1 MTTNNQTSIA
11 SLTIIRRTYSAE
23 FKQQIVQA
31 CKAPDVS
38 IASVALQ
45 HGLNTN
51 LVSKWIRLID
61 AKPRSDRSPLP
72 NKPAFIALS
81 CSAPFGCRHIHREIR
96 KLPTIDG
103 YSKHLL
109 DDGNQRCLAFHRIKK
124 DGQEFALIE
133 VDTSDNKNKLL
144 TPWYSNWLARL
155 VAAISTGKSESFPL
169 LMVTPNTCLMM
180 ATRVASL
187 SIELKRMVKSLH

>member
-1 MTTNNQTSIA
+1 MTTNHQTSIA
-11 SLTIIRRTYSAE
+11 SLAKKRRTYSAE

-61 AKPRSDRSPLP
+61 AKLGNDRSPLP

-81 CSAPFGCRHIHREIR
+81 CSAPLDPTPTDMLTVQITLPHSKVEIGL
-96 KLPTIDG
+96 KWQVSEISALAE
-103 YSKHLL
+103 LL
-109 DDGNQRCLAFHRIKK
+109 KALA
-124 DGQEFALIE
+124 
-133 VDTSDNKNKLL
+133 T
-144 TPWYSNWLARL
+144 
-155 VAAISTGKSESFPL
+155 
-169 LMVTPNTCLMM
+169 
-180 ATRVASL
+180 
-187 SIELKRMVKSLH
+187 

>member
-1 MTTNNQTSIA
+1 MTTNHQTSIA
-11 SLTIIRRTYSAE
+11 SLAKKRRTYSAE

-61 AKPRSDRSPLP
+61 AKPGSDRSPLP

-81 CSAPFGCRHIHREIR
+81 CSAPLDPTPTDMLKVQITLPHPKAEIGL
-96 KLPTIDG
+96 KWQVSEISALAE
-103 YSKHLL
+103 LL
-109 DDGNQRCLAFHRIKK
+109 KALA
-124 DGQEFALIE
+124 
-133 VDTSDNKNKLL
+133 T
-144 TPWYSNWLARL
+144 
-155 VAAISTGKSESFPL
+155 
-169 LMVTPNTCLMM
+169 
-180 ATRVASL
+180 
-187 SIELKRMVKSLH
+187 

>member
-1 MTTNNQTSIA
+1 MTTNHQTSIA
-11 SLTIIRRTYSAE
+11 SLAKKRRTYSAE

-61 AKPRSDRSPLP
+61 GKPGNDRSPLP

-81 CSAPFGCRHIHREIR
+81 CSAPLDPTPTDMLKVQITLPHSKAEIGL
-96 KLPTIDG
+96 KWQTSEITVLAE
-103 YSKHLL
+103 LL
-109 DDGNQRCLAFHRIKK
+109 KALA
-124 DGQEFALIE
+124 
-133 VDTSDNKNKLL
+133 T
-144 TPWYSNWLARL
+144 
-155 VAAISTGKSESFPL
+155 
-169 LMVTPNTCLMM
+169 
-180 ATRVASL
+180 
-187 SIELKRMVKSLH
+187 

>member
-11 SLTIIRRTYSAE
+11 SLAKKRRTYSAE

-61 AKPRSDRSPLP
+61 GKPGNDRSPLP

-81 CSAPFGCRHIHREIR
+81 CSAPLDPTPTDMLTVQITLPHSKAEIGL
-96 KLPTIDG
+96 KWQTSEIPALAE
-103 YSKHLL
+103 LL
-109 DDGNQRCLAFHRIKK
+109 KALA
-124 DGQEFALIE
+124 
-133 VDTSDNKNKLL
+133 T
-144 TPWYSNWLARL
+144 
-155 VAAISTGKSESFPL
+155 
-169 LMVTPNTCLMM
+169 
-180 ATRVASL
+180 
-187 SIELKRMVKSLH
+187 

>member
-11 SLTIIRRTYSAE
+11 SLAKKRRTYSAE

-61 AKPRSDRSPLP
+61 AKPGNDRSPLP

-81 CSAPFGCRHIHREIR
+81 CSAPLDPTPTDMLTVQITLPHSKVEIGL
-96 KLPTIDG
+96 KWQVSEISALAE
-103 YSKHLL
+103 LL
-109 DDGNQRCLAFHRIKK
+109 KALA
-124 DGQEFALIE
+124 
-133 VDTSDNKNKLL
+133 T
-144 TPWYSNWLARL
+144 
-155 VAAISTGKSESFPL
+155 
-169 LMVTPNTCLMM
+169 
-180 ATRVASL
+180 
-187 SIELKRMVKSLH
+187 

>member
-11 SLTIIRRTYSAE
+11 SLTIKRRTYSAE

-31 CKAPDVS
+31 CKASEVS

-61 AKPRSDRSPLP
+61 AKPGNDRSLLP

-81 CSAPFGCRHIHREIR
+81 CSAPLDPTPTPTDMLTVQITLPHSKAEIGL
-96 KLPTIDG
+96 KWQVSEISALAE
-103 YSKHLL
+103 LL
-109 DDGNQRCLAFHRIKK
+109 KALA
-124 DGQEFALIE
+124 
-133 VDTSDNKNKLL
+133 T
-144 TPWYSNWLARL
+144 
-155 VAAISTGKSESFPL
+155 
-169 LMVTPNTCLMM
+169 
-180 ATRVASL
+180 
-187 SIELKRMVKSLH
+187 

>member
-11 SLTIIRRTYSAE
+11 SLAKKRRTYSAE

-61 AKPRSDRSPLP
+61 GKPGNDRSPLP

-81 CSAPFGCRHIHREIR
+81 CSAPLDPIPTDILTVQITLPHSKAEISL
-96 KLPTIDG
+96 KWQVSEISALAE
-103 YSKHLL
+103 LL
-109 DDGNQRCLAFHRIKK
+109 KALA
-124 DGQEFALIE
+124 
-133 VDTSDNKNKLL
+133 T
-144 TPWYSNWLARL
+144 
-155 VAAISTGKSESFPL
+155 
-169 LMVTPNTCLMM
+169 
-180 ATRVASL
+180 
-187 SIELKRMVKSLH
+187 

>member
-11 SLTIIRRTYSAE
+11 SLAKKRRTYSAE

-61 AKPRSDRSPLP
+61 AKPGSDRSPLP
-72 NKPAFIALS
+72 YELCGEYNLQNHTDLIRLVRLCHKCCEDNESDGSSKRYLNKSQLTAADKN
-81 CSAPFGCRHIHREIR
+81 REICM
-96 KLPTIDG
+96 LP
-103 YSKHLL
+103 SVL
-109 DDGNQRCLAFHRIKK
+109 D
-124 DGQEFALIE
+124 
-133 VDTSDNKNKLL
+133 KN
-144 TPWYSNWLARL
+144 
-155 VAAISTGKSESFPL
+155 AA
-169 LMVTPNTCLMM
+169 
-180 ATRVASL
+180 
-187 SIELKRMVKSLH
+187 

>member
-1 MTTNNQTSIA
+1 MTTNHQTSIA
-11 SLTIIRRTYSAE
+11 SLAKKRRTYSAE

-61 AKPRSDRSPLP
+61 AKLGNDRSPLP

-81 CSAPFGCRHIHREIR
+81 CSAPLDPTPTDMLTVQITLPHSKAEIGL
-96 KLPTIDG
+96 KWQTSEIPALAE
-103 YSKHLL
+103 LL
-109 DDGNQRCLAFHRIKK
+109 KALA
-124 DGQEFALIE
+124 
-133 VDTSDNKNKLL
+133 T
-144 TPWYSNWLARL
+144 
-155 VAAISTGKSESFPL
+155 
-169 LMVTPNTCLMM
+169 
-180 ATRVASL
+180 
-187 SIELKRMVKSLH
+187 

>member
-1 MTTNNQTSIA
+1 MTTNHQTSIA
-11 SLTIIRRTYSAE
+11 SLAKKRRTYSAE

-61 AKPRSDRSPLP
+61 GKPGNDRSPLP

-81 CSAPFGCRHIHREIR
+81 CSAPLDPTPTDMLTVQITLPHSKVEIGL
-96 KLPTIDG
+96 KWQVSEI
-103 YSKHLL
+103 SAIAELL
-109 DDGNQRCLAFHRIKK
+109 KALAI
-124 DGQEFALIE
+124 
-133 VDTSDNKNKLL
+133 
-144 TPWYSNWLARL
+144 
-155 VAAISTGKSESFPL
+155 
-169 LMVTPNTCLMM
+169 
-180 ATRVASL
+180 
-187 SIELKRMVKSLH
+187 

>member
-11 SLTIIRRTYSAE
+11 SLAKKRRTYSAE

-61 AKPRSDRSPLP
+61 AKPGNDRSLLP

-81 CSAPFGCRHIHREIR
+81 CSAPLDPTPTDMLKVQITLPHSKVEIGL
-96 KLPTIDG
+96 KWQV
-103 YSKHLL
+103 SKISALAELL
-109 DDGNQRCLAFHRIKK
+109 KALA
-124 DGQEFALIE
+124 
-133 VDTSDNKNKLL
+133 T
-144 TPWYSNWLARL
+144 
-155 VAAISTGKSESFPL
+155 
-169 LMVTPNTCLMM
+169 
-180 ATRVASL
+180 
-187 SIELKRMVKSLH
+187 

>member
-1 MTTNNQTSIA
+1 MTTNHQTSIA
-11 SLTIIRRTYSAE
+11 SLAKKRRTYSAE

-61 AKPRSDRSPLP
+61 GKPGNDRSPLP

-81 CSAPFGCRHIHREIR
+81 CSAPLDPTPADMLTVQITLPHSKVEIGL
-96 KLPTIDG
+96 KWQVSEISALAE
-103 YSKHLL
+103 LL
-109 DDGNQRCLAFHRIKK
+109 KALA
-124 DGQEFALIE
+124 
-133 VDTSDNKNKLL
+133 T
-144 TPWYSNWLARL
+144 
-155 VAAISTGKSESFPL
+155 
-169 LMVTPNTCLMM
+169 
-180 ATRVASL
+180 
-187 SIELKRMVKSLH
+187 

>member
-11 SLTIIRRTYSAE
+11 SLAKKRRTYSAE

-38 IASVALQ
+38 IASVSLQ

-61 AKPRSDRSPLP
+61 AKPGNDRSPLP

-81 CSAPFGCRHIHREIR
+81 CSAPLDPTPTPTDMLKVKITLPHSKAEIGL
-96 KLPTIDG
+96 KWQVSEISALAE
-103 YSKHLL
+103 LL
-109 DDGNQRCLAFHRIKK
+109 KALA
-124 DGQEFALIE
+124 
-133 VDTSDNKNKLL
+133 T
-144 TPWYSNWLARL
+144 
-155 VAAISTGKSESFPL
+155 
-169 LMVTPNTCLMM
+169 
-180 ATRVASL
+180 
-187 SIELKRMVKSLH
+187 

>member
-11 SLTIIRRTYSAE
+11 SLTIKRRTYSAE

-31 CKAPDVS
+31 CKASEVS

-61 AKPRSDRSPLP
+61 AKPGNDRSLLP

-81 CSAPFGCRHIHREIR
+81 CSAPLDPTPTNMLTVQITLPHSKAEIGL
-96 KLPTIDG
+96 KWQV
-103 YSKHLL
+103 SEMSA
-109 DDGNQRCLAFHRIKK
+109 LA
-124 DGQEFALIE
+124 
-133 VDTSDNKNKLL
+133 KLL
-144 TPWYSNWLARL
+144 KALT
-155 VAAISTGKSESFPL
+155 T
-169 LMVTPNTCLMM
+169 
-180 ATRVASL
+180 
-187 SIELKRMVKSLH
+187 

>member
-1 MTTNNQTSIA
+1 MTTNHQTSIA
-11 SLTIIRRTYSAE
+11 SLAKKRRTYSAE

-61 AKPRSDRSPLP
+61 GKPGNDRSPLP

-81 CSAPFGCRHIHREIR
+81 CSAPLDPTPTDMLTVQITLQPHSKVEIGL
-96 KLPTIDG
+96 KWQVSEISALAE
-103 YSKHLL
+103 LL
-109 DDGNQRCLAFHRIKK
+109 KALA
-124 DGQEFALIE
+124 
-133 VDTSDNKNKLL
+133 T
-144 TPWYSNWLARL
+144 
-155 VAAISTGKSESFPL
+155 
-169 LMVTPNTCLMM
+169 
-180 ATRVASL
+180 
-187 SIELKRMVKSLH
+187 

>member
-1 MTTNNQTSIA
+1 MTTNNQTSIV
-11 SLTIIRRTYSAE
+11 SLTIKRRTYSAE

-61 AKPRSDRSPLP
+61 AKPGNDRSPLP

-81 CSAPFGCRHIHREIR
+81 CSAPLDPTPTPTDMLTVQITLPHSKAEIGL
-96 KLPTIDG
+96 KWQVSEI
-103 YSKHLL
+103 SAIAELL
-109 DDGNQRCLAFHRIKK
+109 KALAI
-124 DGQEFALIE
+124 
-133 VDTSDNKNKLL
+133 
-144 TPWYSNWLARL
+144 
-155 VAAISTGKSESFPL
+155 
-169 LMVTPNTCLMM
+169 
-180 ATRVASL
+180 
-187 SIELKRMVKSLH
+187 

>member
-1 MTTNNQTSIA
+1 MTTNHQTSIA
-11 SLTIIRRTYSAE
+11 SLAKKRRTYSAE

-61 AKPRSDRSPLP
+61 AKPGNDRSPLP

-81 CSAPFGCRHIHREIR
+81 CSAPLDPTPTPTDMLTVQITLPHSKAEIGL
-96 KLPTIDG
+96 KWQTSEIPALAE
-103 YSKHLL
+103 LL
-109 DDGNQRCLAFHRIKK
+109 KALA
-124 DGQEFALIE
+124 
-133 VDTSDNKNKLL
+133 T
-144 TPWYSNWLARL
+144 
-155 VAAISTGKSESFPL
+155 
-169 LMVTPNTCLMM
+169 
-180 ATRVASL
+180 
-187 SIELKRMVKSLH
+187 

>member
-1 MTTNNQTSIA
+1 MTTNNQTSIT
-11 SLTIIRRTYSAE
+11 SLEKKRRTCSAE

-61 AKPRSDRSPLP
+61 AKPGNDRSPLP

-81 CSAPFGCRHIHREIR
+81 CSAP
-96 KLPTIDG
+96 
-103 YSKHLL
+103 L
-109 DDGNQRCLAFHRIKK
+109 D
-124 DGQEFALIE
+124 
-133 VDTSDNKNKLL
+133 
-144 TPWYSNWLARL
+144 P
-155 VAAISTGKSESFPL
+155 ISTGMLTVQITLPHSKAESEISALAEL
-169 LMVTPNTCLMM
+169 LKAL
-180 ATRVASL
+180 ATRSALMKSGFLPNLWICEQGWIL
-187 SIELKRMVKSLH
+187 SWLRW

>member
-1 MTTNNQTSIA
+1 MTTNHQTSIA
-11 SLTIIRRTYSAE
+11 SLAKKRRTYSAE

-61 AKPRSDRSPLP
+61 AKPGSDRSPLP

-81 CSAPFGCRHIHREIR
+81 CSAPLDPTPTDMLKVQITLPHSKAEEIGL
-96 KLPTIDG
+96 KWQISEIPALAE
-103 YSKHLL
+103 LL
-109 DDGNQRCLAFHRIKK
+109 KALA
-124 DGQEFALIE
+124 
-133 VDTSDNKNKLL
+133 T
-144 TPWYSNWLARL
+144 
-155 VAAISTGKSESFPL
+155 
-169 LMVTPNTCLMM
+169 
-180 ATRVASL
+180 
-187 SIELKRMVKSLH
+187 